1 MSNLAAVK
9 FKNTD
14 RVYYYQCD
22 IQDLAEG
29 DKIQVE
35 AAGSIK
41 NAMFIGYCEQKLV
54 GYKPSKKVL
63 HKVVENKQF
72 TANGKRNKAAIAA
85 DTLKLFNFLS
95 ESVPTAKT
103 STEIAE
109 FMGWTDKSATSHI
122 KTSMKLNNQII
133 NYDYNLYTVRKS
145 QLDKYK
151 MKMEEI

>member
-22 IQDLAEG
+22 IQDLSEG
-29 DKIQVE
+29 DDIKVE

-41 NAMFIGYCEQKLV
+41 NAKFIGYCEQKLV
-54 GYKPSKKVL
+54 GYTPNKKVL
-63 HKVVENKQF
+63 HKVVENSNYS
-72 TANGKRNKAAIAA
+72 ANGKRNKAQIAA
-85 DTLKLFNFLS
+85 DTLKLFSFLS
-95 ESVPTAKT
+95 ANAPTAKT
-103 STEIAE
+103 SNEIAE

-133 NYDYNLYTVRKS
+133 NYDYNLYTIRKS
-145 QLDKYK
+145 NLEKYK
-151 MKMEEI
+151 MKMEEV

>member
-9 FKNTD
+9 FNNTT

-22 IQDLAEG
+22 IFDLTEG
-29 DKIQVE
+29 DVVKVD
-35 AAGSIK
+35 ANGRIK
-41 NAMFIGYCEQKLV
+41 NAEFVGYCEPKLV
-54 GYKPSKKVL
+54 GYIPNKKVL
-63 HKVVENKQF
+63 SVVTVNKQYS
-72 TANGKRNKAAIAA
+72 ANGKRNKEQISA

-95 ESVPTAKT
+95 SSSPTAKT

-109 FMGWTDKSATSHI
+109 FMGWTEKSATSHI

-145 QLDKYK
+145 KLDKYK